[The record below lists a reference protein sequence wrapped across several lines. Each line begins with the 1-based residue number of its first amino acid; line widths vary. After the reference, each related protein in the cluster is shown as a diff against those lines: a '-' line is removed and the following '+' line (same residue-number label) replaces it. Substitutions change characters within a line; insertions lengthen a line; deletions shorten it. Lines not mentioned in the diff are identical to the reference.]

1 MDNLRGRNAILTGAS
16 RGIGVYIAKR
26 LAQQGVNV
34 ALAARDASKLEGTR
48 VACEAA
54 GVRAIA
60 VSTDVGSMDDLRRL
74 VETAERELGAIDI
87 LVNNAGIEVTKSVI
101 DHEFSDVDAILQTN
115 LNAPIW
121 LSKLVLPGMV
131 ARGTG
136 AIVNVSSMSGKSIT
150 PYNAIYSASKA
161 GLNAFT
167 ASLKVELDGTGVHA
181 GVVCPGFV
189 SDAGMWADTG
199 EKAPRMTSEVS
210 PERVANAVIA
220 VIRGAREELVMPM
233 PMRPLLALQ
242 ELFPAMS
249 GVMLKRMGVLDAF
262 KERAA
267 SGARDAKAAEVAR
280 ETADVG

>member
-26 LAQQGVNV
+26 LAQEGVNI
-34 ALAARDASKLEGTR
+34 ALAARDASKLEETR
-48 VACEAA
+48 AACEAA
-54 GVRAIA
+54 GVRAIS
-60 VSTDVGSMDDLRRL
+60 VSTDVGSMDDLRGL
-74 VETAERELGAIDI
+74 VETSERDLGAIDI
-87 LVNNAGIEVTKSVI
+87 LVNNAGIEVTKSVV
-101 DHEFSDVDAILQTN
+101 DHEFSEVDGILRTN

-121 LSKLVLPGMV
+121 LSKLVLPAMI

-167 ASLKVELDGTGVHA
+167 ASLKVELDGTGVHT

-189 SDAGMWADTG
+189 SDAGMWANTG

-249 GVMLKRMGVLDAF
+249 GAMLKRMGVLDTF
-262 KERAA
+262 KQRAQ
-267 SGARDAKAAEVAR
+267 SGAGEAETR

>member
-1 MDNLRGRNAILTGAS
+1 MDNIRGRNAILTGAS
-16 RGIGVYIAKR
+16 RGIGVYVAKR
-26 LAQQGVNV
+26 LAREGVNV
-34 ALAARDASKLEGTR
+34 ALAARDAAKLEDTR
-48 VACEAA
+48 AACEAL
-54 GVRAIA
+54 GVRAIS

-74 VETAERELGAIDI
+74 VETAERELGPIDI

-101 DHEFSDVDAILQTN
+101 DHEFADVDAILQTN
-115 LNAPIW
+115 LSAPIW
-121 LSKLVLPGMV
+121 LSKLVLPAMV
-131 ARGTG
+131 TRGTG

-150 PYNAIYSASKA
+150 PYNAVYSASKH

-189 SDAGMWADTG
+189 ADAGMWADTG
-199 EKAPRMTSEVS
+199 EKAPRMTSEVP

-220 VIRGAREELVMPM
+220 VIHGAREELVMPM

-249 GVMLKRMGVLDAF
+249 GAMLKRMGVLAAF

-267 SGARDAKAAEVAR
+267 SGTRDAQAAQAER

>member
-1 MDNLRGRNAILTGAS
+1 MDNLRGRSAILTGAS

-26 LAQQGVNV
+26 LAQEGVNV
-34 ALAARDASKLEGTR
+34 ALAARDASKLDSTR
-48 VACEAA
+48 AACEAA
-54 GVRAIA
+54 GVRAIS

-74 VETAERELGAIDI
+74 VETSERELGAIDI

-101 DHEFSDVDAILQTN
+101 DHEFGEVDAILQTN
-115 LNAPIW
+115 LSAPIW
-121 LSKLVLPGMV
+121 LSKMVLPAMV

-161 GLNAFT
+161 GLNAMT
-167 ASLKVELDGTGVHA
+167 ASLKVELDGTGVHV

-189 SDAGMWADTG
+189 ADAGMWADTG

-210 PERVANAVIA
+210 PDRVANAVIA
-220 VIRGAREELVMPM
+220 VIHGAREELVMPM

-249 GVMLKRMGVLDAF
+249 GAMLKRMGVIDTF
-262 KERAA
+262 KQRAA
-267 SGARDAKAAEVAR
+267 AGAREAKAPEG